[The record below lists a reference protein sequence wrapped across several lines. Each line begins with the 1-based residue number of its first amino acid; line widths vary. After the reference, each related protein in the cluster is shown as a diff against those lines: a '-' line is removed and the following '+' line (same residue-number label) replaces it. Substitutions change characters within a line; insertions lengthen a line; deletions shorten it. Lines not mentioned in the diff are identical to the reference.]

1 MKQNSPL
8 DKLRDHATDAAATLR
23 ILANPD
29 RLLMLCRMSAGEV
42 SVGELVDLT
51 GLAQPTVS
59 QHLSVL
65 REAGAVAPRAEAQTR
80 FYRIAD
86 EQVTAI
92 IDALCRVYGSEK

>member
-1 MKQNSPL
+1 MKQDSPL

-29 RLLMLCRMSAGEV
+29 RLLMLCRMSTGEV